1 MNLDD
6 IKKLEG
12 WDITTSQYNALLKIY
27 EYYTLGQSL
36 VILSAPKGS
45 GKSFLIKKILEISN
59 NKENLISHDY
69 SNNNINYE
77 IIDKFYKAPII
88 AIDNG
93 GSDNQWFRSI
103 KNELN
108 ISKIGFCVISSYV
121 GFIPDFQ
128 IVKFELDK
136 DDIDIFESICGR
148 NQTIIKDNVESYNLW
163 DYFEYLENK

>member
-12 WDITTSQYNALLKIY
+12 WDITTSQYNALQKIY
-27 EYYTLGQSL
+27 EYYTLGQNL

-45 GKSFLIKKILEISN
+45 GKSFLLKKILEISN

-93 GSDNQWFRSI
+93 GSDNQWFRNI

-136 DDIDIFESICGR
+136 DDLDIFESICGR
-148 NQTIIKDNVESYNLW
+148 NQTTIKDNVESYNLW
-163 DYFEYLENK
+163 DYF